1 LFVLETGA
9 DKTDEQTMPPILT
22 APEH

>member
-1 LFVLETGA
+1 VLETGA